1 MIKLP
6 LCPVAVGVLWLAA
19 GPAGAADGCLE
30 PLPEIQ
36 EMMHRAVV
44 DELTRE
50 MVDTLLE
57 DAVELCEEGARED
70 AEIKFANALELLT
83 SEVDQEERQ

>member
-1 MIKLP
+1 MTKLP
-6 LCPVAVGVLWLAA
+6 ICAAVLGALWLAA
-19 GPAGAADGCLE
+19 GPAGAAEGCLE
-30 PLPEIQ
+30 PLPEIRQ
-36 EMMHRAVV
+36 MMQRAVV

-50 MVDTLLE
+50 MVGGLLE

-83 SEVDQEERQ
+83 SEVDEEERH

>member
-1 MIKLP
+1 
-6 LCPVAVGVLWLAA
+6 
-19 GPAGAADGCLE
+19 
-30 PLPEIQ
+30 
-36 EMMHRAVV
+36 MMHRAVV
-44 DELTRE
+44 DELARE
-50 MVDTLLE
+50 MVDTLL

>member
-19 GPAGAADGCLE
+19 GPAGAAEGCLE
-30 PLPEIQ
+30 PLPEIRQ
-36 EMMHRAVV
+36 MMYRAVV
-44 DELTRE
+44 DEITRE
-50 MVDTLLE
+50 MIDALVE
-57 DAVELCEEGARED
+57 DAVQLCEKGARED

-83 SEVDQEERQ
+83 SEMNEEERQ

>member
-1 MIKLP
+1 MTKLP
-6 LCPVAVGVLWLAA
+6 LCAAVFGALWLAA
-19 GPAGAADGCLE
+19 GPAGAAKGCLE
-30 PLPEIQ
+30 PLPEIRQ
-36 EMMHRAVV
+36 MMQRAVV

-50 MVDTLLE
+50 MVDGLLE

-83 SEVDQEERQ
+83 SEVDEEERQ

>member
-6 LCPVAVGVLWLAA
+6 LFAAAAGALWLAP
-19 GPAGAADGCLE
+19 GPAEATEGCLE
-30 PLPEIQ
+30 PLPEIRQ
-36 EMMHRAVV
+36 MMQRAVV

-50 MVDTLLE
+50 MVDALLE

-83 SEVDQEERQ
+83 SEIDEEERQ